1 MFNIFANQAKIIA
14 LTFQFMKSL
23 FISFKKKYHIN
34 EEK

>member
-1 MFNIFANQAKIIA
+1 MFDILANQAKIIA

-23 FISFKKKYHIN
+23 FASLKEKYHID